1 MSLLFGTGFGQMEVC
16 LSFSG
21 GSDMGLANLPALK
34 EHRTSSSIWVLSDVT
49 SSGTPGISAMHLT
62 YQSMACLTA
71 SHQLMNTVIH
81 CCIGAGGWE
90 RPWYSFFCIL
100 LQDLHPSCLGK
111 LVLPFGEMPAAN
123 SAAVNISLGKQ
134 SCAYPAERWLHQTR
148 TEPTNLGTGFK
159 KCCSGPDVH
168 LFCSEKRS
176 PQALCSSQCN
186 TGAEKVL

>member
-1 MSLLFGTGFGQMEVC
+1 MGPLWCDFQWDTGDLSYAPHLPKHGMPHSQSSANEHSDSLL
-16 LSFSG
+16 
-21 GSDMGLANLPALK
+21 
-34 EHRTSSSIWVLSDVT
+34 HRGRRMRAAMVL
-49 SSGTPGISAMHLT
+49 
-62 YQSMACLTA
+62 
-71 SHQLMNTVIH
+71 
-81 CCIGAGGWE
+81 
-90 RPWYSFFCIL
+90 IL
-100 LQDLHPSCLGK
+100 LHITADLHPSCLGK